1 MGLYKIFIQTKINF
15 VFIVIILSLL
25 PISCFSSNE
34 SNAQET
40 VPLNSTSTQTKEL
53 VSTPEPPVPTS
64 PITPTPIPAPILQGT
79 ISYEDTKKGSI
90 SVSDQLH
97 QWTFSG
103 KKGDII
109 TLKINTEN
117 DSNLNPIFWLTSTT
131 TFDRINNIAISA
143 TTSYSNNVIK
153 AENNT
158 IENIMLC
165 KNDIHS
171 IIVAGEEGSNG
182 NYEITLNLVNQDTG
196 GGLILFETPT
206 SGIIETY
213 DDIDEWTFSSE
224 KGSIISIET
233 TIPPESNLTPSV
245 QMYYQTKDG
254 NDSLVMKAIR
264 NKTAQNTYNIERFFI
279 RNSGQYTIK
288 VKAINNKSIGLYTL
302 QLLTISDTDGGQLL
316 SGTQN
321 KGNIDFAG
329 DTDQWTFN
337 AKKDDLITITL
348 QSDQQLN
355 PYMTLNEKNDTFLTK
370 ATERLINQE
379 SKKVWI
385 LLIKDFKIKTSGEY
399 TVTTGAK
406 GRYFGEYSVTILSRP

>member
-1 MGLYKIFIQTKINF
+1 M
-15 VFIVIILSLL
+15 
-25 PISCFSSNE
+25 
-34 SNAQET
+34 
-40 VPLNSTSTQTKEL
+40 
-53 VSTPEPPVPTS
+53 
-64 PITPTPIPAPILQGT
+64 
-79 ISYEDTKKGSI
+79 
-90 SVSDQLH
+90 H

-158 IENIMLC
+158 IENIMLR

-399 TVTTGAK
+399 TITAGAK

>member
-25 PISCFSSNE
+25 PLSCFSSNE

-109 TLKINTEN
+109 TLNINTEN

-158 IENIMLC
+158 IENIMLR

-206 SGIIETY
+206 RGIIETY

-288 VKAINNKSIGLYTL
+288 IKAINNKSIGVYTL

-399 TVTTGAK
+399 TVTAGAK

>member
-1 MGLYKIFIQTKINF
+1 MGLYKIFIQTKISF

-158 IENIMLC
+158 IENIMLR

-385 LLIKDFKIKTSGEY
+385 FLIKDFKIKTSGEY
-399 TVTTGAK
+399 TVTAGAK

>member
-1 MGLYKIFIQTKINF
+1 MGLYKIFIQTKISF

-109 TLKINTEN
+109 TLNINTEN

-158 IENIMLC
+158 IENIMLR

-288 VKAINNKSIGLYTL
+288 VKAINNKSIGVYTL

-355 PYMTLNEKNDTFLTK
+355 PYMTLNENNDIFLTK

-399 TVTTGAK
+399 TVTAGAK

>member
-158 IENIMLC
+158 IENIMLR

-264 NKTAQNTYNIERFFI
+264 NNTAQNTYNIERFFI

>member
-158 IENIMLC
+158 IENIMLR

-254 NDSLVMKAIR
+254 NDSLVLKAIR

>member
-1 MGLYKIFIQTKINF
+1 MGLYKIFIQTKISF

-109 TLKINTEN
+109 TLNINTEN

-158 IENIMLC
+158 IENIMLR

-355 PYMTLNEKNDTFLTK
+355 PYMTLNENDDIFLTK

-399 TVTTGAK
+399 TVTAGAK

>member
-1 MGLYKIFIQTKINF
+1 MGLYKIFIQTKISF

-40 VPLNSTSTQTKEL
+40 VPLNSTSTQ
-53 VSTPEPPVPTS
+53 TPEPPVPTS

-158 IENIMLC
+158 IENIMLR

-171 IIVAGEEGSNG
+171 IIVAGEEGSTG

-213 DDIDEWTFSSE
+213 DDIDEN
-224 KGSIISIET
+224 G
-233 TIPPESNLTPSV
+233 
-245 QMYYQTKDG
+245 
-254 NDSLVMKAIR
+254 
-264 NKTAQNTYNIERFFI
+264 
-279 RNSGQYTIK
+279 
-288 VKAINNKSIGLYTL
+288 
-302 QLLTISDTDGGQLL
+302 
-316 SGTQN
+316 
-321 KGNIDFAG
+321 
-329 DTDQWTFN
+329 
-337 AKKDDLITITL
+337 
-348 QSDQQLN
+348 
-355 PYMTLNEKNDTFLTK
+355 
-370 ATERLINQE
+370 
-379 SKKVWI
+379 
-385 LLIKDFKIKTSGEY
+385 
-399 TVTTGAK
+399 
-406 GRYFGEYSVTILSRP
+406 

>member
-1 MGLYKIFIQTKINF
+1 MGLYKIFIQTKISL

-109 TLKINTEN
+109 TLNINTEN

-158 IENIMLC
+158 IENIMLR

-206 SGIIETY
+206 SGIIDTY

-355 PYMTLNEKNDTFLTK
+355 PYMTLNENNDIFLTK

-399 TVTTGAK
+399 TITAGAK

>member
-158 IENIMLC
+158 IENIMLR

-279 RNSGQYTIK
+279 RN
-288 VKAINNKSIGLYTL
+288 
-302 QLLTISDTDGGQLL
+302 
-316 SGTQN
+316 
-321 KGNIDFAG
+321 
-329 DTDQWTFN
+329 
-337 AKKDDLITITL
+337 
-348 QSDQQLN
+348 
-355 PYMTLNEKNDTFLTK
+355 
-370 ATERLINQE
+370 
-379 SKKVWI
+379 
-385 LLIKDFKIKTSGEY
+385 
-399 TVTTGAK
+399 
-406 GRYFGEYSVTILSRP
+406 

>member
-158 IENIMLC
+158 IENIMLR

-302 QLLTISDTDGGQLL
+302 QLLTISDTHGGQLL

>member
-158 IENIMLC
+158 IENIMLR
-165 KNDIHS
+165 KNHIHS

>member
-1 MGLYKIFIQTKINF
+1 MGLYKIFIQTKISF

-158 IENIMLC
+158 IENIMLR

-355 PYMTLNEKNDTFLTK
+355 PYMTLNENNDIFLTK

-399 TVTTGAK
+399 TVTAGAK

>member
-158 IENIMLC
+158 IENIMLR

>member
-109 TLKINTEN
+109 TLNINTEN

-158 IENIMLC
+158 IENIMLR

-399 TVTTGAK
+399 TVTAGAK

>member
-158 IENIMLC
+158 IENIMLR

-355 PYMTLNEKNDTFLTK
+355 PYMTLNENNDIFLTK

-399 TVTTGAK
+399 TVTAGAK

>member
-1 MGLYKIFIQTKINF
+1 MGLYKIFIQTKISL

-158 IENIMLC
+158 IENIMLR

>member
-25 PISCFSSNE
+25 PLSCFSSNE

-109 TLKINTEN
+109 TLNINTEN

-158 IENIMLC
+158 IENIMLR

-206 SGIIETY
+206 RGIIETY

-288 VKAINNKSIGLYTL
+288 IKAINNKSIGVYTL

-399 TVTTGAK
+399 TITAGAK

>member
-1 MGLYKIFIQTKINF
+1 MGLYKIFIQTKISF

-109 TLKINTEN
+109 TLNINTEN

-158 IENIMLC
+158 IENIMLR

-288 VKAINNKSIGLYTL
+288 IKAINNKSIGVYTL

>member
-1 MGLYKIFIQTKINF
+1 MGLYKIFIQTKISF

-109 TLKINTEN
+109 TLNINTEN

-158 IENIMLC
+158 IENIMLR

-399 TVTTGAK
+399 TVTAGAK

>member
-1 MGLYKIFIQTKINF
+1 MGLYKIFIQTKISL

-109 TLKINTEN
+109 TLNINTEN
-117 DSNLNPIFWLTSTT
+117 DSNLNPIFWITSTT

-158 IENIMLC
+158 IENIMLR

>member
-109 TLKINTEN
+109 TLNINTEN

-158 IENIMLC
+158 IENIMLR

-288 VKAINNKSIGLYTL
+288 VKAINNKSIGVYTL

>member
-1 MGLYKIFIQTKINF
+1 MGLYKIFIQTKISF

-109 TLKINTEN
+109 TLNINTEN

-158 IENIMLC
+158 IENIMLR

-288 VKAINNKSIGLYTL
+288 IKAINNKSIGVYTL

-355 PYMTLNEKNDTFLTK
+355 PYMTLNENNDIFLTK

-399 TVTTGAK
+399 TVTAGAK

>member
-1 MGLYKIFIQTKINF
+1 MGLYKIFIQTKISL

-109 TLKINTEN
+109 TLNINTEN

-158 IENIMLC
+158 IENIMLR

-355 PYMTLNEKNDTFLTK
+355 PYMTLNENNDIFLTK

-399 TVTTGAK
+399 TVTAGAK

>member
-1 MGLYKIFIQTKINF
+1 MGLYKIFIQTKISF

-109 TLKINTEN
+109 TLNINTEN

-158 IENIMLC
+158 IENIMLR

>member
-1 MGLYKIFIQTKINF
+1 MGLYKIFIQTKISL

-109 TLKINTEN
+109 TLNINTEN

-158 IENIMLC
+158 IENIMLR

-399 TVTTGAK
+399 TVTAGAK

>member
-15 VFIVIILSLL
+15 VYIVIILSLL

-158 IENIMLC
+158 IENIMLR

-399 TVTTGAK
+399 TVTAGAK

>member
-1 MGLYKIFIQTKINF
+1 MGLYKIFIQTKISF

-109 TLKINTEN
+109 TLNINTEN

-158 IENIMLC
+158 IENIMLR

-399 TVTTGAK
+399 TITAGAK

>member
-1 MGLYKIFIQTKINF
+1 MGLYKIFIQTKISL

-158 IENIMLC
+158 IENIMLR

-206 SGIIETY
+206 SGIIDTY

-355 PYMTLNEKNDTFLTK
+355 PYMTLNENNDIFLTK

-399 TVTTGAK
+399 TITAGAK

>member
-1 MGLYKIFIQTKINF
+1 MGLYKIFIQTKISF

-109 TLKINTEN
+109 TLNINTEN

-158 IENIMLC
+158 IENIMLR

-355 PYMTLNEKNDTFLTK
+355 PYMTLNENNDIFLTK

-399 TVTTGAK
+399 TVTAGAK

>member
-79 ISYEDTKKGSI
+79 ISYEDTKKGSV

-117 DSNLNPIFWLTSTT
+117 DSNLNPSFWLTSTT
-131 TFDRINNIAISA
+131 TFERINNMAISA

-158 IENIMLC
+158 IENIMLR

-171 IIVAGEEGSNG
+171 IIVAGEEGSTG

-224 KGSIISIET
+224 KGSILSIET
-233 TIPPESNLTPSV
+233 TIPPESNLAPSV
-245 QMYYQTKDG
+245 LMYYQAKDG
-254 NDSLVMKAIR
+254 SNSLVMKAIR
-264 NKTAQNTYNIERFFI
+264 NKKAQNTYNIERFFI

-288 VKAINNKSIGLYTL
+288 VQAINNKSIGLYTL

-316 SGTQN
+316 SETQN

-355 PYMTLNEKNDTFLTK
+355 PYMTLNENNDKFLTK
-370 ATERLINQE
+370 ATERLINQD
-379 SKKVWI
+379 SKKIWI

-399 TVTTGAK
+399 TVTAGAK

>member
-158 IENIMLC
+158 IENIMLR

-206 SGIIETY
+206 RGIIETY

>member
-158 IENIMLC
+158 IENIMLR

-254 NDSLVMKAIR
+254 IDSLVMKAIR

>member
-1 MGLYKIFIQTKINF
+1 MGLYKIFIQTKISF

-109 TLKINTEN
+109 TLNINTEN

-158 IENIMLC
+158 IENIMLR

-206 SGIIETY
+206 RGIIETY

-355 PYMTLNEKNDTFLTK
+355 PYMTLNENNDIFLTK

-399 TVTTGAK
+399 TVTAGAK

>member
-158 IENIMLC
+158 IENIMLR

-399 TVTTGAK
+399 TVTAGAK